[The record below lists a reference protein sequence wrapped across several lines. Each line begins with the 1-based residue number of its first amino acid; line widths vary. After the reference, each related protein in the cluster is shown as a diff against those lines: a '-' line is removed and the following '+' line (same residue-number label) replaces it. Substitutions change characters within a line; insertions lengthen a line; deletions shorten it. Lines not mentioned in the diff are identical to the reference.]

1 MGGWKGHEIQRE
13 RTSSQGREAPVIKII
28 SECGNNA
35 MRTSPRGL
43 PKKLND
49 LKFNELARPLSV
61 HTLCICS
68 LNRARSRHPDP
79 KAEKLDA
86 LDVSARSLFP
96 SAPRSLILS
105 QNFILTSPGTSTG

>member
-1 MGGWKGHEIQRE
+1 
-13 RTSSQGREAPVIKII
+13 
-28 SECGNNA
+28 

-68 LNRARSRHPDP
+68 LNRTRSRHRDR

-86 LDVSARSLFP
+86 LDVSSFSERASAACLAPVSLSDIQPEFYFDF
-96 SAPRSLILS
+96 SWMRNLLELVQGSK
-105 QNFILTSPGTSTG
+105 FG